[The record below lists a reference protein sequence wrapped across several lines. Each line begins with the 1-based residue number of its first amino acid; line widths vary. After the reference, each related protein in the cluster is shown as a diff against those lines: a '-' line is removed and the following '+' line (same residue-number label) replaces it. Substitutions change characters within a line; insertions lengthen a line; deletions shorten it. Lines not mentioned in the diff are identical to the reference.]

1 MKRALK
7 LVGATI
13 ATLGLPSMGQAAT
26 QIATVNAQT
35 NSSSGG
41 VGYNTGI
48 GLTAGNLLTISVA
61 ASDLWSAGA
70 LPRWSDANGLVG
82 DLFAT
87 GSDESGE
94 AAGTKIGSN
103 FGTWTQDG
111 FTAPYGALVG
121 KIGNSYQ
128 LLGTNFN
135 GPAWDTG
142 TLSLFYWDSNSGDN
156 GASIDVSIAAVPE
169 PAAWAFMLFGF
180 AGVGF
185 AMRRKK
191 TPQVRASYKFS

>member
-1 MKRALK
+1 MKRALM

-156 GASIDVSIAAVPE
+156 GASIDVNIAAVPE
-169 PAAWAFMLFGF
+169 PAAWAFMLVGF

>member
-1 MKRALK
+1 M

-94 AAGTKIGSN
+94 AAGTKIGTN

-156 GASIDVSIAAVPE
+156 GASIDVNIAAVPE
-169 PAAWAFMLFGF
+169 PAAWAFMLVGF

>member
-1 MKRALK
+1 M

-26 QIATVNAQT
+26 QIATVNAQA

-48 GLTAGNLLTISVA
+48 GLTAGNILTISVA

>member
-1 MKRALK
+1 MKRALM

-156 GASIDVSIAAVPE
+156 GASIDVNIAAVPE

>member
-1 MKRALK
+1 MKRALM

-135 GPAWDTG
+135 GPSWDTG

-156 GASIDVSIAAVPE
+156 GASIDVNIAAVPE